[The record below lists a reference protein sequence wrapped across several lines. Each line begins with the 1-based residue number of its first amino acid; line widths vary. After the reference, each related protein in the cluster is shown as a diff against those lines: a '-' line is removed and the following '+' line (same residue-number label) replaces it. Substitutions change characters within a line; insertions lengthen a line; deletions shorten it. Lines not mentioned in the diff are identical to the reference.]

1 MSNTIQNQ
9 YTPNYVAHPGETLLE
24 TLEALGMS
32 QADLADRTGRPKKTI
47 NEIIHGK
54 SAITPETAL
63 QLERALRVPA
73 SFWNNLE
80 RNYREFLAKQEEQK
94 KLQDQVEWL
103 KKIPVNDMSK
113 RGWIQ
118 LYKDKIQQLRE
129 VLTFFGVVSP
139 ERWKE
144 VWGNMPVAFR
154 RSSAFESSPG
164 AITAWLRRGEIEA
177 QNIYCASYDAG
188 KFRKVLQQIRSL
200 TTESL
205 EFFQPEVV
213 RLCSKVGVAVVFV
226 PELPKTHVCGAT
238 RWLKSDKALIQL
250 SLRHK
255 TDDHLWF
262 AFFHEAGHVL
272 LHGKHDVF
280 LETDNNDD
288 PKEQEANDFAAN
300 FLIPEAE
307 LRKFTRSNHQYT
319 KVAIQKFAA
328 DIGIAP
334 GIIVGRLQHAKLL
347 PQTHCN
353 DLKRR
358 FTWAV

>member
-1 MSNTIQNQ
+1 MNNTIQNQ

-54 SAITPETAL
+54 AAITPETAL
-63 QLERALRVPA
+63 QLERVLRVPA

-80 RNYREFLAKQEEQK
+80 RNYREFIARQEEQK
-94 KLQDQVEWL
+94 KLQQHIEWL

-118 LYKDKIQQLRE
+118 IHKDKIQQLRE

-144 VWGNMPVAFR
+144 VWEGMPVAFR
-154 RSSAFESSPG
+154 KSSVFEGSPG
-164 AITAWLRRGEIEA
+164 AIAAWLRKGEIEA
-177 QNIYCASYDAG
+177 QNLFCAPYNAG
-188 KFRKVLQQIRSL
+188 KFKKVLRQIRSL
-200 TTESL
+200 TNESP
-205 EFFQPEVV
+205 EVFQPEVV
-213 RLCSKVGVAVVFV
+213 RLCSQVGVAVVFV
-226 PELPKTHVCGAT
+226 PELPKTHICGAT
-238 RWLKSDKALIQL
+238 RWLKSDKAIIQL

-272 LHGKHDVF
+272 LHGKQDIF
-280 LETDNNDD
+280 LEINSTDD

-300 FLIPEAE
+300 FLISETE
-307 LRKFTRSNHQYT
+307 LQQFVQSNQYT
-319 KVAIQKFAA
+319 KTAIQQFATK
-328 DIGIAP
+328 IGIAP
-334 GIIVGRLQHAKLL
+334 GIVVGRLQHANLL
-347 PQTHCN
+347 PHNHCN
-353 DLKRR
+353 DLKCR
-358 FTWAV
+358 FTWAA

>member
-1 MSNTIQNQ
+1 MSSTIQNQ
-9 YTPNYVAHPGETLLE
+9 YTPNYVAPPGETLLE

-54 SAITPETAL
+54 ATITPETAL
-63 QLERALRVPA
+63 QLERVLRVPA

-80 RNYREFLAKQEEQK
+80 RNYREFIASQEEQK
-94 KLQDQVEWL
+94 KLQQHVEWL
-103 KKIPVNDMSK
+103 KQIPVKDMSK

-118 LYKDKIQQLRE
+118 IYEDKIQQLRE

-139 ERWKE
+139 KRWEE

-154 RSSAFESSPG
+154 ESSAFEGSRG

-177 QNIYCASYDAG
+177 QSIYCAPYDAG
-188 KFRKVLQQIRSL
+188 KFKKTLRQIRSL
-200 TTESL
+200 TNESP
-205 EFFQPEVV
+205 EVFQPEVV
-213 RLCSKVGVAVVFV
+213 RLCSQVGVAVVFV
-226 PELPKTHVCGAT
+226 PELPKTHICGAT

-272 LHGKHDVF
+272 LHGKQDIF
-280 LETDNNDD
+280 LEINSTDD
-288 PKEQEANDFAAN
+288 PKEQEANNFAAN

-307 LRKFTRSNHQYT
+307 LQQFIKSDQYT
-319 KVAIQKFAA
+319 QTAIQQFATKV
-328 DIGIAP
+328 GIAP
-334 GIIVGRLQHAKLL
+334 GIVVGRLQHTKLL
-347 PQTHCN
+347 PHTHCN
-353 DLKRR
+353 DLKCR
-358 FTWAV
+358 FTWAA

>member
-1 MSNTIQNQ
+1 MSSTIQNQ

-54 SAITPETAL
+54 ATITPETAL
-63 QLERALRVPA
+63 QLERVLRVPA

-80 RNYREFLAKQEEQK
+80 RNYREFIASQEEQK
-94 KLQDQVEWL
+94 KLQQHVEWL
-103 KKIPVNDMSK
+103 KQIPVKDMSK
-113 RGWIQ
+113 QGWIQ
-118 LYKDKIQQLRE
+118 IYKDKIQQLRE

-139 ERWKE
+139 ERWEE

-154 RSSAFESSPG
+154 KSSAFEGSRG

-177 QNIYCASYDAG
+177 QSIYCAPYDAG
-188 KFRKVLQQIRSL
+188 KFKKTLRQIRSL
-200 TTESL
+200 TNESP
-205 EFFQPEVV
+205 EVFQPEVV
-213 RLCSKVGVAVVFV
+213 RLCSQVGVAVVFV
-226 PELPKTHVCGAT
+226 PELPKTHICGAT

-272 LHGKHDVF
+272 LHGKQDLF
-280 LETDNNDD
+280 LEINSTDD
-288 PKEQEANDFAAN
+288 PKEQEANNFAAN

-307 LRKFTRSNHQYT
+307 LQQFIKSNQYT
-319 KVAIQKFAA
+319 QTAIQQFATKV
-328 DIGIAP
+328 GIAP
-334 GIIVGRLQHAKLL
+334 GIVVGRLQHAKLL
-347 PQTHCN
+347 PHAHCN

-358 FTWAV
+358 FAWAA